1 MTVTHGYS
9 TRAPHYVSLL
19 LLFDVCLFVP
29 VCGSC
34 SAAANNEVSEYLNSN
49 NLQLF
54 GPFLYVFWEIVHERR
69 GDIRQLSW
77 FNVCLF
83 SQRDMTQA
91 SKSDFL
97 FF

>member
-1 MTVTHGYS
+1 MDILPE
-9 TRAPHYVSLL
+9 PHITLACCSCL
-19 LLFDVCLFVP
+19 DVCLFVP

-34 SAAANNEVSEYLNSN
+34 SAADNNEVSEYLNSN

-83 SQRDMTQA
+83 S
-91 SKSDFL
+91 
-97 FF
+97 

>member
-54 GPFLYVFWEIVHERR
+54 GPFYMSSGRLCMNAEEILDNYH
-69 GDIRQLSW
+69 GLMSAYLA
-77 FNVCLF
+77 NVI
-83 SQRDMTQA
+83 
-91 SKSDFL
+91 
-97 FF
+97 